1 MGAKKALLPVN
12 TDNRALFLLCF
23 SIVLLETAA
32 REGKKGRRGWGRI
45 IEIFETEGIAG
56 RFGGAPNPGIG
67 PSGGRGGAA
76 AVSILATTPADKIVE
91 CGGEGKGWLRL
102 QGAFAACAQAS
113 EAAFTPSGQNGG
125 GTLRGEHAPRAVFRV
140 SQRSAPSARERMPSA
155 GAGGSEPGRKTAR
168 NLRTDGHQDLAVSGE
183 HLHDVIEFRYFV
195 VCKGI
200 ADRSA
205 KDDGVSVL

>member
-1 MGAKKALLPVN
+1 MGGRGTSPLS
-12 TDNRALFLLCF
+12 TLLCF

-91 CGGEGKGWLRL
+91 CGRRGRAGCACKGLSRPVRRRQRPLSRPPAKTAAARSGE
-102 QGAFAACAQAS
+102 S
-113 EAAFTPSGQNGG
+113 
-125 GTLRGEHAPRAVFRV
+125 TLRTQFSAFLSAARPPAGSGCRPQVPEAQSRGAKPPGTCGQTDIRTLLCQESTFMMSSNSGILLCARA
-140 SQRSAPSARERMPSA
+140 
-155 GAGGSEPGRKTAR
+155 
-168 NLRTDGHQDLAVSGE
+168 LRT
-183 HLHDVIEFRYFV
+183 
-195 VCKGI
+195 
-200 ADRSA
+200 
-205 KDDGVSVL
+205 VLQRTMVFLSSELITSF